1 MSRVAVFFTGG
12 TISMRPDAAAGGAVP
27 TLRGDEILA
36 RTTGLDEIADVEGID
51 WGLVPASHLS
61 FAQIIDLARAVE
73 AALARDD
80 VDGAV
85 VVQGTDTLDETAFA
99 FDLLLPGEKPV
110 AVTGAMRNAG
120 EDGYDGPRNLRGAVR
135 VAAAP
140 GARGAGAVVVLGDA
154 VLPADDATKVHTDA
168 YAAFAAPNAGPLGSV
183 TDAGLRLSSHRWRRR
198 VLPRIPGA
206 AAEPVV
212 LVTAVVASGGELLRA
227 ARSIEPC
234 GVVVAATG
242 AGNTHPDLLAAAR
255 EAMADG
261 VPVVLVS
268 RSLAGAA
275 RPAYAF
281 PGGGVEW
288 ARAGALFAGTLSAP
302 KARVALALAL
312 GAGLAGGDLRTL
324 LEGT

>member
-1 MSRVAVFFTGG
+1 VSRVAVFFTGG

-61 FAQIIDLARAVE
+61 FAQILDLARAVDS
-73 AALARDD
+73 ALARDD

-85 VVQGTDTLDETAFA
+85 VVQGTDTIEETAFA
-99 FDLLLPGEKPV
+99 LDLLLGGDKPV
-110 AVTGAMRNAG
+110 AVTGAMRNAD
-120 EDGYDGPRNLRGAVR
+120 EDGYDGPRNVRGAVR
-135 VAAAP
+135 VAASRA
-140 GARGAGAVVVLGDA
+140 ARGVGAVVVLGDA
-154 VLPADDATKVHTDA
+154 VLPPDDAIKVHTDA

-183 TDAGLRLSSHRWRRR
+183 TDATLRLSSRRGYR
-198 VLPRIPGA
+198 RMLPRIPDA

-212 LVTAVVASGGELLRA
+212 LLTAVVASGGELLRA
-227 ARSIEPC
+227 ARSIEPR

-242 AGNTHPDLLAAAR
+242 AGNTDPDLLAAAR

-261 VPVVLVS
+261 LPVILVS
-268 RSLAGAA
+268 RALAGAA

-288 ARAGALFAGTLSAP
+288 ARAGVLFAGTLSGS

-312 GAGLAGGDLRTL
+312 GADVAGNDLRDLLAGA
-324 LEGT
+324 